1 MMQKELGRYLLP
13 GSRKKYKTVR
23 HLKKYPPKVHVSRPC
38 SNRACFKWA
47 CAEYHSVT
55 ICSKCAH
62 NMPFICENINYQK
75 PKMDADERGKLCK
88 GHLGEKCSKVTKR
101 ICSNIDCSAF
111 MCRDHTRL
119 LCLRKTILINKSI
132 DSLRPMT
139 SAR

>member
-1 MMQKELGRYLLP
+1 M
-13 GSRKKYKTVR
+13 VNC
-23 HLKKYPPKVHVSRPC
+23 KVHVSRPC
-38 SNRACFKWA
+38 SNRACSKWA

-62 NMPFICENINYQK
+62 NMSFICENINYQK

-88 GHLGEKCSKVTKR
+88 GHMGEKCSKVTKR

-119 LCLRKTILINKSI
+119 LCLRKAIQSNKSGFVRLKKL
-132 DSLRPMT
+132 DFRKMSSSECL
-139 SAR
+139 